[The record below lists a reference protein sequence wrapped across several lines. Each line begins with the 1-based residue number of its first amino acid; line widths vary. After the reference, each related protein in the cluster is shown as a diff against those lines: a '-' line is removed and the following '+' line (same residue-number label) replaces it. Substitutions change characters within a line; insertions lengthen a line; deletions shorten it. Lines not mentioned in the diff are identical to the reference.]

1 MMKRMLCLCCIVWMM
16 AFGAAGAE
24 TPERLVI
31 FNMDSEDP
39 WRFQRAA
46 DMFHEKYPDMELAA
60 SWVFDARLISNAM
73 MSKTGEVDL
82 LVTTDLFLPMPSYQ
96 YFASGAV
103 LDLTQYPQITQY
115 LPEYLD
121 IFAACTLE
129 GKLFAIPERVYPY
142 AFQLNT
148 GLAQKMGVEI
158 PKPGWTWSDLAAI
171 GRQVT
176 AYNEANGTS
185 YKLIADFAANPYI
198 LRQMNLNAADVAA
211 GRASYV
217 NEPMAQALAAWMEIV
232 DSGLVLDEN
241 HGRADMMLNALFT
254 VSNGLAYGS
263 MGKRHCL
270 VPPVF
275 DENTRFPVSLN
286 GVMVNANSR
295 HREEALYFLQC
306 FFAPETIEA
315 TPIQMLGPWF
325 PDESRQYH
333 QPGWSA
339 MTQNN
344 REVWL
349 HLLERGIQDTRI
361 GSMTGDQI
369 SELYPQLL
377 AGEISVPEFLMSCQH
392 RANLMLG
399 E

>member
-1 MMKRMLCLCCIVWMM
+1 MMKRMMCLCCIVWMM

-24 TPERLVI
+24 MPERLVI
-31 FNMDSEDP
+31 FNMDAEDP

-46 DMFHEKYPDMELAA
+46 DMFHEKYPDMEIDA

-142 AFQLNT
+142 AFQINT

-158 PKPGWTWSDLAAI
+158 PEPGWTWSDLAAI

-185 YKLIADFAANPYI
+185 YKLIEDFAANPYI
-198 LRQMNLNAADVAA
+198 LRQMNLNAADVTA
-211 GRASYV
+211 GRACYI
-217 NEPMAQALAAWMEIV
+217 NEPMAQALAAWLEIV
-232 DSGLVLDEN
+232 DGGLVLDEN
-241 HGRADMMLNALFT
+241 SGGAGMMLNTLFA
-254 VSNGLAYGS
+254 VSNGLSYGG
-263 MGKRHCL
+263 MGKKHYL

-333 QPGWSA
+333 QPGWGA

-377 AGEISVPEFLMSCQH
+377 AGEIGVSEFLMSCQH